1 MPTNPLTPATGS
13 TTTTSPG
20 GAAPTQAN
28 NQILGKDDF
37 LKLLIGQMQN
47 QDPLSPTDP
56 SQYMSQMTQ
65 FSILE
70 QITNLAQTSNA
81 TASNDYD
88 AQAVALVG
96 KTVTYT
102 KSDLTSVT
110 GVMQKVTFTPQ
121 GPTLTID
128 GVDGILPVT
137 VTAVQ

>member
-1 MPTNPLTPATGS
+1 MPTDPLAPVTSPSSTGGAGTSTPA
-13 TTTTSPG
+13 
-20 GAAPTQAN
+20 N
-28 NQILGKDDF
+28 NPILGKDDF

-47 QDPLSPTDP
+47 QDPMNPSDP
-56 SQYMSQMTQ
+56 SQQMGQLTQ

-70 QITNLAQTSNA
+70 QITNLAQTSSA

-88 AQAVALVG
+88 NQAVALIG

-102 KSDLTSVT
+102 KPDLTTAT
-110 GVMQKVTFTPQ
+110 GVVQKVTFASS

-128 GVDGILPVT
+128 GTGGIAPVA